1 MNQAGEPATGFTL
14 YLDTLQRALPAP
26 EAPNRVFVPNGTTP
40 AEAQRLRSE
49 GWVTIQG
56 LEVVKDDA
64 AEARR
69 LGCARLWRNGQLAEL
84 K

>member
-1 MNQAGEPATGFTL
+1 VNQAGEPATGFTL

-26 EAPNRVFVPNGTTP
+26 AVPQRVFVPNGTP
-40 AEAQRLRSE
+40 AAQAQKLRSD

-69 LGCARLWRNGQLAEL
+69 LGCTRLWRDGRLAEL
-84 K
+84 N

>member
-1 MNQAGEPATGFTL
+1 L
-14 YLDTLQRALPAP
+14 
-26 EAPNRVFVPNGTTP
+26 PNRVFVPNGTP
-40 AEAQRLRSE
+40 AAEAQKLRGE

-56 LEVVKDDA
+56 LEPTKDDA

-69 LGCARLWRNGQLAEL
+69 LGCTRLWRNGQLAEL